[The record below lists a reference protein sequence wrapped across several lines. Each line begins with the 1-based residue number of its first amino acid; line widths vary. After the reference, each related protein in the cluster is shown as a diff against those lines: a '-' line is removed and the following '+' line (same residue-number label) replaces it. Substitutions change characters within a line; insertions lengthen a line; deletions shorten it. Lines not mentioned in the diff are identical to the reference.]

1 VSFEEMVLEVSK
13 EYDAFLL
20 MGQEE
25 LDRLTLA
32 DECTTFF
39 RNYGN
44 PWHLYSS

>member
-1 VSFEEMVLEVSK
+1 MSFEEMVLEVSK